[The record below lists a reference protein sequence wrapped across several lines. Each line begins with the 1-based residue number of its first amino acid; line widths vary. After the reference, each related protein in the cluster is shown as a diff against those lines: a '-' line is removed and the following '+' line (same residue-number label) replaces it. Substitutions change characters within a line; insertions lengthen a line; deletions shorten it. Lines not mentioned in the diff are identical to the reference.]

1 MRTMENDRMEQ
12 RKSIALGAVVAF
24 AALAAWGAAFG
35 LGACAAWAG
44 EGAVPAPSKVR
55 VRMVSPPSPVSAPG
69 AKSAPSP
76 VTRAPIP
83 PMPDEVSARGWFG
96 MAFTCSECT
105 IEPRTADRAP
115 VWSFA
120 EPPEIYRVE
129 PGAPAEKAGLLPG
142 DVLVAI
148 DGIALDSDAG
158 GKRFGQVEPGEKVR
172 WTVRRGPLMRDI
184 VVLAGERPGLA
195 SARVS
200 REAMMDRELQ
210 LQRVNEQLARL
221 HEIQDISQMRAAIE
235 QARAQLTQ
243 LRQVERTVTVTTPRT
258 RMPIASQPVR
268 YSGKI
273 GCSKVDV
280 RGLGA
285 VNVTVSRDGDEIV
298 ITTGDATVR
307 VKAGEGK

>member
-1 MRTMENDRMEQ
+1 MEQ

-24 AALAAWGAAFG
+24 AALAAWGAALG

-44 EGAVPAPSKVR
+44 ESTAPAPPKVR

-76 VTRAPIP
+76 VARAPIP

-172 WTVRRGPLMRDI
+172 WTVRRGPVLRDI
-184 VVLAGERPGLA
+184 LVLAGERPGQS
-195 SARVS
+195 SARHG
-200 REAMMDRELQ
+200 REEELA
-210 LQRVNEQLARL
+210 RVNEQLARL
-221 HEIQDISQMRAAIE
+221 HEMEDIGQMRIAIE
-235 QARAQLTQ
+235 QARAQLTRM
-243 LRQVERTVTVTTPRT
+243 RQVERTVTVTTPRT
-258 RMPIASQPVR
+258 RVPIAAQPVR